1 MLIFELMNF
10 EKIKKLNEL
19 INASENIVIIPH
31 TSPDGDAI
39 GSCLALY
46 NVLKIINKSSHVVSP
61 NKAPDFLNWTPGFDK
76 ITYYDTEKE
85 RCKKL
90 ISNSD
95 LIFTLDFNDLS
106 RIGEL
111 KEVLNQSN
119 SKTVMIDH
127 HQNPKDY
134 ADLIFSNSEIGSTCE
149 LLYEIFVLIGFESK
163 LNKDISS
170 CLYLGMMTDTGS
182 FQYSSVSSRTH
193 EIISSLFNK
202 KIDHNFI
209 YNKVY
214 NDSSASRLKVLGSA
228 LNSLTHI
235 KELNTVY
242 MSLKRDELEKLN
254 YKKGDSEGIVN
265 YGLTL
270 KGVIFCAI
278 FIEDVNV
285 SNNVKISFRSL
296 GNFPCNL
303 YAENHFLGGGHIN
316 ASGGRFEGIA
326 ENAIEKFLKSLPKYK
341 DKLI

>member
-1 MLIFELMNF
+1 MNF

-127 HQNPKDY
+127 HQNPEEFCEIVKPDAVGIDYNIDPKKILNDIKIPIQGGLDPKILLTDKEKLKKEAIKYLDIFKDHPYIFNLGHGVLPETDPNMFEYLVNTVKDY
-134 ADLIFSNSEIGSTCE
+134 
-149 LLYEIFVLIGFESK
+149 
-163 LNKDISS
+163 
-170 CLYLGMMTDTGS
+170 
-182 FQYSSVSSRTH
+182 Q
-193 EIISSLFNK
+193 
-202 KIDHNFI
+202 
-209 YNKVY
+209 
-214 NDSSASRLKVLGSA
+214 
-228 LNSLTHI
+228 
-235 KELNTVY
+235 
-242 MSLKRDELEKLN
+242 
-254 YKKGDSEGIVN
+254 
-265 YGLTL
+265 
-270 KGVIFCAI
+270 
-278 FIEDVNV
+278 
-285 SNNVKISFRSL
+285 
-296 GNFPCNL
+296 
-303 YAENHFLGGGHIN
+303 
-316 ASGGRFEGIA
+316 
-326 ENAIEKFLKSLPKYK
+326 
-341 DKLI
+341 

>member
-1 MLIFELMNF
+1 MNF

-235 KELNTVY
+235 
-242 MSLKRDELEKLN
+242 
-254 YKKGDSEGIVN
+254 
-265 YGLTL
+265 
-270 KGVIFCAI
+270 
-278 FIEDVNV
+278 
-285 SNNVKISFRSL
+285 
-296 GNFPCNL
+296 
-303 YAENHFLGGGHIN
+303 
-316 ASGGRFEGIA
+316 
-326 ENAIEKFLKSLPKYK
+326 
-341 DKLI
+341 

>member
-1 MLIFELMNF
+1 MLIFEIMKF
-10 EKIKKLNEL
+10 EKIKKLKEL
-19 INASENIVIIPH
+19 INDSKNIVIIPH

-39 GSCLALY
+39 GSCLALF
-46 NVLKIINKSSHVVSP
+46 NMLNTINKPSQVISP
-61 NKAPDFLNWTPGFDK
+61 NKAPDFLNWTPGYDNIIYFDC
-76 ITYYDTEKE
+76 DEEK
-85 RCKKL
+85 CKESLLK
-90 ISNSD
+90 SD
-95 LIFTLDFNDLS
+95 LVFTLDFNDLN
-106 RIGEL
+106 RTGEL
-111 KEVLNQSN
+111 NEFVKKSN
-119 SKTVMIDH
+119 SKIVMIDH

-134 ADLIFSNSEIGSTCE
+134 ADLVFSEPKTGSTCE
-149 LLYEIFVLIGFESK
+149 LLYEIFVSIGFESK

-182 FQYSSVSSRTH
+182 FQYSSVTSRTH
-193 EIISSLFNK
+193 EIISNLFNK
-202 KIDHNFI
+202 KIDHNVI

-265 YGLTL
+265 YGLSL

-278 FIEDVNV
+278 FIEDVNII
-285 SNNVKISFRSL
+285 NNVKISFRSL

-303 YAENHFLGGGHIN
+303 YAEKNFSGGGHIN
-316 ASGGRFEGIA
+316 ASGGKFEGNA
-326 ENAIEKFLKSLPKYK
+326 ENAIENFLKSLPEYK

>member
-1 MLIFELMNF
+1 
-10 EKIKKLNEL
+10 
-19 INASENIVIIPH
+19 
-31 TSPDGDAI
+31 
-39 GSCLALY
+39 
-46 NVLKIINKSSHVVSP
+46 
-61 NKAPDFLNWTPGFDK
+61 
-76 ITYYDTEKE
+76 
-85 RCKKL
+85 
-90 ISNSD
+90 
-95 LIFTLDFNDLS
+95 
-106 RIGEL
+106 
-111 KEVLNQSN
+111 
-119 SKTVMIDH
+119 MIDH

-134 ADLIFSNSEIGSTCE
+134 ADLVFSNSKMGSTCE
-149 LLYEIFVLIGFESK
+149 LLYEIFVSIGFESK

-182 FQYSSVSSRTH
+182 FQYSSVTSRTH
-193 EIISSLFNK
+193 EIISNLFNK
-202 KIDHNFI
+202 KIDHNVI

-265 YGLTL
+265 YGLSL

-285 SNNVKISFRSL
+285 INNVKISFRSL

-303 YAENHFLGGGHIN
+303 YAEKNFSGGGHIN
-316 ASGGRFEGIA
+316 ASGGKFEGNA
-326 ENAIEKFLKSLPKYK
+326 ENAIENFLKSLPEFK